1 MTDRAFRAKA
11 GMDSVGRRDRILEA
25 MLGHV
30 PFDGWSE
37 RSLKAGAIDAGFPA
51 EDGLRAFPT
60 GMLEVAEHFCDF
72 GDRRMA
78 AELAK
83 RDLAVMR
90 VRERITV
97 AVRCRLEA
105 VSDHREAVRRVLAFF
120 ALPQNGGAWAACTY
134 RTVNAMWYAAGDTAT
149 DFNFYT
155 KRGLLASVY
164 ATTVLY
170 WLADGSE
177 GTTDTWGFL
186 DRRIDGVMNFS
197 RVQGRLSGILGGLGD
212 HFVRLRCRYAPPPGP

>member
-1 MTDRAFRAKA
+1 
-11 GMDSVGRRDRILEA
+11 MDSVERRDRILEA

-37 RSLKAGAIDAGFPA
+37 PSLKAGAVDAGLPA
-51 EDGLRAFPT
+51 EDGLRAFPA
-60 GMLEVAEHFCDF
+60 GMLEVAEHFCDW

-83 RDLAVMR
+83 RDFAALR
-90 VRERITV
+90 VRERIAA

-105 VSDHREAVRRVLAFF
+105 VAGHREAVRRVLAFL

-155 KRGLLASVY
+155 KRGLLAAVY
-164 ATTVLY
+164 AATVLY
-170 WLADGSE
+170 WLTDGSE
-177 GTTDTWGFL
+177 GTADTWAFL
-186 DRRIDGVMNFS
+186 DRRVEGVMKFS
-197 RVQGRLSGILGGLGD
+197 RVQGRLSGALAGFGDRLAGL
-212 HFVRLRCRYAPPPGP
+212 RRRYAPPSGP